1 MQEHTTIPFPH
12 PQLLAEDPLTAV
24 LRQGA
29 QRLLAQAI
37 EVEVAILLA
46 QYADRRDGQGRQA
59 IVRNGYLPERD
70 VQTGI
75 GAVRVQVPRVR
86 DRSGAGIRFH
96 SALLPPY
103 IRRSKSLEALLPW
116 LYLKGV
122 STGDFSE
129 ALQALLGPDAPG
141 LSPATLSRL
150 KQGWQEELAQWQQ
163 RDLTGKRYVYFWVD
177 GVYLETRLEESRHCL
192 LVIIGADASGQK
204 ELVGLWDGYRESEQ
218 SWKDLLLDLQS
229 RGLAQGPTLA
239 IGDGALGFWKA
250 LRQVYGQTR
259 GQRCWVH
266 KTANVLDKLPKDLQP
281 QAKQRLQAIWMAP
294 DRQRAEIAFDLFI
307 ATYEAKYPK
316 AAECLAQD
324 REELLVFYNFPAE
337 HWGHIRTT
345 NPIES
350 TFATVRL
357 RTDKTRGCLSRITM
371 LAMVFKLYQS
381 AAKRWHRLRAAHY
394 LPEVMQGMVFKDGLR
409 VEQDAA

>member
-1 MQEHTTIPFPH
+1 M
-12 PQLLAEDPLTAV
+12 
-24 LRQGA
+24 
-29 QRLLAQAI
+29 
-37 EVEVAILLA
+37 EVAILLA

-86 DRSGAGIRFH
+86 DRRGAGIRFH

-122 STGDFSE
+122 SSGDFSE

-192 LVIIGADASGQK
+192 LVIIGADTSGQK

-218 SWKDLLLDLQS
+218 SWQDLLLALQS
-229 RGLAQGPTLA
+229 RG
-239 IGDGALGFWKA
+239 
-250 LRQVYGQTR
+250 
-259 GQRCWVH
+259 
-266 KTANVLDKLPKDLQP
+266 
-281 QAKQRLQAIWMAP
+281 
-294 DRQRAEIAFDLFI
+294 
-307 ATYEAKYPK
+307 
-316 AAECLAQD
+316 
-324 REELLVFYNFPAE
+324 
-337 HWGHIRTT
+337 
-345 NPIES
+345 
-350 TFATVRL
+350 
-357 RTDKTRGCLSRITM
+357 
-371 LAMVFKLYQS
+371 
-381 AAKRWHRLRAAHY
+381 
-394 LPEVMQGMVFKDGLR
+394 
-409 VEQDAA
+409 